1 MHSRLIGNVLGSAL
15 LAIVFMSMLSTSG
28 YAQTTPGLTVISESD
43 NPGGGTHQIVVHSAL
58 VGRDFV
64 IVVSPPPMFGS
75 LASPDLKAA
84 GAAQA
89 NQKLPAIYALDGG
102 YGMAGSI
109 VQRMVGMGTMS
120 PAYVVSVGYGEGGW
134 HDTDLLYRSATEG
147 GVTYGGGGAKFRSFL
162 IEELRP
168 FLEARYPLD
177 PGKAILFGHSFSG
190 VFAANVLADS
200 PKAFEG
206 YVIASPSMWIDRQV
220 LDKLSRDPR
229 NDGRRVFIAVGDQ
242 EEPRMLDGVD
252 QLLAVLPSGSIAAKK
267 VFAGGD
273 PISYYPQLV
282 PAAFRWLLP
291 PVKDQ

>member
-1 MHSRLIGNVLGSAL
+1 MQSRLIGNVLGSAL
-15 LAIVFMSMLSTSG
+15 LAVVILSMLSTSG
-28 YAQTTPGLTVISESD
+28 FAQTTPGLTVISESSA
-43 NPGGGTHQIVVHSAL
+43 PGSDARQIVVHSAL
-58 VGRDFV
+58 VGRGFV
-64 IVVSPPPMFGS
+64 IVVSPPPVFGS
-75 LASPDLKAA
+75 A
-84 GAAQA
+84 GATQA

-109 VQRMVGMGTMS
+109 VQKMVGMGTMS

-134 HDTDLLYRSATEG
+134 HDTDLLYRPATED
-147 GVTYGGGGAKFRSFL
+147 GVTFGGGGAKFRSFL

-242 EEPRMLDGVD
+242 EEPRVLDGVD
-252 QLLAVLPSGSIAAKK
+252 QLWAVLPSGSIAAKK
-267 VFAGGD
+267 VFAGKD

-291 PVKDQ
+291 PRNDQ